1 MKQGIKNLL
10 EPKLLF
16 GAAFGYTLL
25 ITIALLLPITGVPKI
40 ESIPFLDKIIHFI
53 INALLFLVWASYA
66 YSRKLKGI
74 KPINLLLLFICIFIY
89 GILIEVIQESLIPTR
104 SADIFDVLANFCG
117 LILGS
122 LLVKASNKFI
132 Y

>member
-16 GAAFGYTLL
+16 GVAFGYTLL

-53 INALLFLVWASYA
+53 INVLLFLVWASYA
-66 YSRKLKGI
+66 FSRKLKGI
-74 KPINLLLLFICIFIY
+74 KPFNLLLLFICIFIY
-89 GILIEVIQESLIPTR
+89 GILIEVIQESLIPKR

-122 LLVKASNKFI
+122 LVVKVSNKFI

>member
-10 EPKLLF
+10 EPKLLL
-16 GAAFGYTLL
+16 GIAFGYTLL
-25 ITIALLLPITGVPKI
+25 ITLALLLPITGGPNI
-40 ESIPFLDKIIHFI
+40 DIPFADKILHLA
-53 INALLFLVWASYA
+53 INAGLFVVWASYT